1 MTTGGSGRTA
11 AEMSLEVVRRWLD
24 AMERHALDESV
35 ACWSPDAVNHASG
48 RYDALHLP
56 IGREALG
63 RVHKALWVAF
73 PDRHWA
79 IDDVIADAD
88 RVVCRM
94 TVSGTFGAPP
104 TRPPEP
110 VPPGWVG
117 VESTALVPPSAAGK
131 PYSVKHIHI
140 FRVSDGLIAEH
151 WAARDDL
158 ALLLQL
164 GVISPAS

>member
-1 MTTGGSGRTA
+1 MTTGGSGRKA
-11 AEMSLEVVRRWLD
+11 AETNLEVVRRWFE
-24 AMERHALDESV
+24 AMERHELDKAV

-48 RYDALHLP
+48 RYGSGLP
-56 IGREALG
+56 VGGEALR
-63 RVHKALWVAF
+63 RVFEALRVAF

-79 IDDVIADAD
+79 IDDVIADAN

-94 TVSGTFGAPP
+94 TVSGTFGRPP
-104 TRPPEP
+104 PRPPEP

-140 FRVSDGLIAEH
+140 FRISNGLIAEH

-158 ALLLQL
+158 ALLLQF

>member
-1 MTTGGSGRTA
+1 MTTEGSGRKA
-11 AEMSLEVVRRWLD
+11 AETSLEVVRRWFE
-24 AMERHALDESV
+24 AMERHELDEAV

-48 RYDALHLP
+48 RYAVQELP
-56 IGREALG
+56 LGRETLRRVFEALL
-63 RVHKALWVAF
+63 VTF

-79 IDDVIADAD
+79 IDDVIADGH

-94 TVSGTFGAPP
+94 TVSGTFGRPP
-104 TRPPEP
+104 SRPPEP

-140 FRVSDGLIAEH
+140 FRISNGLIAEH

-158 ALLLQL
+158 SLLLQL